1 MVVYQRVW
9 GYTSLVGQFVFFRIN
24 RQASTGHH
32 MAGNA
37 SGGCFLFKVSCLPT
51 CRKLRI
57 AACLVEYSLQQ
68 GVFPRLGAPRWISWV
83 PISSGS
89 PVREWSEFEA
99 SSWYLLKIS
108 QDFLISWSIDHNSH
122 LILGYQDLFGH
133 VWTSH
138 ISKVPGVGCWMLASC
153 CIY

>member
-1 MVVYQRVW
+1 MGLYISSWAVC
-9 GYTSLVGQFVFFRIN
+9 FFRIN

-37 SGGCFLFKVSCLPT
+37 SGGCSYSRWAVFQHVGSWGSQPVLLNTLFSKEFFQGWGHPGGFPGSQLVQVLRSVSEAS
-51 CRKLRI
+51 LRL
-57 AACLVEYSLQQ
+57 ALD
-68 GVFPRLGAPRWISWV
+68 ISW
-83 PISSGS
+83 
-89 PVREWSEFEA
+89 RF
-99 SSWYLLKIS
+99 LK
-108 QDFLISWSIDHNSH
+108 ISWSIDHNSH